1 MSSRYE
7 KNFTDRGYLMNY
19 NRPGKHSILKNQ
31 VLQFKIELQEISP
44 IIWRRILVPSDY
56 NFWDLHVAIQDSM
69 GWKDYH
75 LHHFEI
81 RGKGKR
87 KEAHIGI
94 PDFDRMEDLEEVYP
108 GWEIPVFVY
117 FNDLGVKAKYLYD
130 YGDSWMHAVQLEGFL
145 YQEKGIKYP
154 ICIGGERA
162 CPPEDCGGVS
172 GYYNVFETLSDT
184 TTDDYEDM
192 KLWAVKDWNPE
203 CFYKDLVKFDN
214 PYKRW
219 KSAFLEK

>member
-1 MSSRYE
+1 MSSKYE
-7 KNFTDRGYLMNY
+7 KNYENRGYLMNY
-19 NRPGKHSILKNQ
+19 KKPRSLYFLKNQ
-31 VLQFKIELQEISP
+31 VFQFKIELQEISP
-44 IIWRRILVPSDY
+44 IIWRRILVPADY

-87 KEAHIGI
+87 KAANIGI

-117 FNDLGVKAKYLYD
+117 FNDLGLEAKYLYD
-130 YGDSWMHAVQLEGFL
+130 YGDSWMHAVKLEGYL

-172 GYYNVFETLSDT
+172 GYYNVLETLSDPT
-184 TTDDYEDM
+184 RDDYQDIKM
-192 KLWAVKDWNPE
+192 WAGQDWNPE
-203 CFYKDLVKFDN
+203 WFYKDLVKFDN